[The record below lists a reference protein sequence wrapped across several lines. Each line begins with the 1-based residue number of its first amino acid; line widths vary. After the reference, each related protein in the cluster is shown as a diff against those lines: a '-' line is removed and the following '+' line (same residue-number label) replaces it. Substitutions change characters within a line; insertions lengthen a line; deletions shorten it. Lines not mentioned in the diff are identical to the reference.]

1 MIIIRNWNINFGE
14 ISNNGMNFL
23 FMVTFNCKLL
33 PIFAL

>member
-33 PIFAL
+33 LIFAL